1 MFNCSFRFYIFVS
14 FSCFVFH
21 IMPESIANLKRE
33 NNDLKSKVSTL
44 TEEIS
49 RLKDLI
55 QQQSSSAASSAEETS
70 HSLDFLSKE
79 YDDLLRFKTSAS
91 KELQRLSS
99 QLSEVKARV
108 DAIANAIDEFQ
119 EYSFQYN
126 VKIVGV
132 PEVCSDEAASTTSK
146 LCVKLF
152 KEMGENISIQ
162 DIDTAHR
169 VPQRNNTGN
178 PKPIICRFVRR
189 LVKESLMSH
198 RKEISNVTPS
208 ALGLPEESSLSSA
221 RIYDHLSPRMQ
232 AVLFQ
237 AKKVKEELHYQ
248 YCWSKGPVV
257 CLRKDSTSRIIK
269 LKSMADLDELKRRLA
284 SEG

>member
-1 MFNCSFRFYIFVS
+1 
-14 FSCFVFH
+14 
-21 IMPESIANLKRE
+21 MPESTANLRRE

-49 RLKDLI
+49 RLKDLF
-55 QQQSSSAASSAEETS
+55 QQQSSSATSSAKEKS
-70 HSLDFLSKE
+70 HSLEFLSKE
-79 YDDLLRFKTSAS
+79 YDDFLLSKTTAN

-99 QLSEVKARV
+99 QLSKVKARV

-126 VKIVGV
+126 VKIK
-132 PEVCSDEAASTTSK
+132 SK

-169 VPQRNNTGN
+169 VPQRNNAGN
-178 PKPIICRFVRR
+178 PKPIVCRFARR

-198 RKEISNVTPS
+198 WKEISDVTP
-208 ALGLPEESSLSSA
+208 AAVGLPEGSSLSSA

-237 AKKVKEELHYQ
+237 AKKVKEEPHYQ
-248 YCWSKGPVV
+248 YCWSKGPVI

-269 LKSMADLDELKRRLA
+269 LKSMADLDELKRKLA
-284 SEG
+284 IEG

>member
-1 MFNCSFRFYIFVS
+1 
-14 FSCFVFH
+14 
-21 IMPESIANLKRE
+21 MPESIANLKRE

-49 RLKDLI
+49 RLKDLF
-55 QQQSSSAASSAEETS
+55 QQQSSSAAPSAKEKS
-70 HSLDFLSKE
+70 HSLEFLSKE
-79 YDDLLRFKTSAS
+79 YDDFLLFKTTAN

-99 QLSEVKARV
+99 QLSEVKARM

-169 VPQRNNTGN
+169 VPQRNNAGN
-178 PKPIICRFVRR
+178 PKPIVCRFVRR

-198 RKEISNVTPS
+198 RKEISDVTP
-208 ALGLPEESSLSSA
+208 AVAGLPEGSLLSSA

-248 YCWSKGPVV
+248 YCWSKGPVI

-269 LKSMADLDELKRRLA
+269 LKSMADLDELKRKLA
-284 SEG
+284 IEG

>member
-1 MFNCSFRFYIFVS
+1 
-14 FSCFVFH
+14 
-21 IMPESIANLKRE
+21 MPESITNLKRE

-146 LCVKLF
+146 RILLF
-152 KEMGENISIQ
+152 TNIPYTSLENSRYE
-162 DIDTAHR
+162 T
-169 VPQRNNTGN
+169 
-178 PKPIICRFVRR
+178 
-189 LVKESLMSH
+189 
-198 RKEISNVTPS
+198 
-208 ALGLPEESSLSSA
+208 
-221 RIYDHLSPRMQ
+221 
-232 AVLFQ
+232 
-237 AKKVKEELHYQ
+237 
-248 YCWSKGPVV
+248 
-257 CLRKDSTSRIIK
+257 LR
-269 LKSMADLDELKRRLA
+269 
-284 SEG
+284 

>member
-1 MFNCSFRFYIFVS
+1 
-14 FSCFVFH
+14 
-21 IMPESIANLKRE
+21 MPESIANLKRE
-33 NNDLKSKVSTL
+33 NSDLKSKVSTL

-55 QQQSSSAASSAEETS
+55 QQQSNSAASSAEETS

-79 YDDLLRFKTSAS
+79 YMYDDLLRFKTTAS

-99 QLSEVKARV
+99 QLAEVKARV

-169 VPQRNNTGN
+169 VPRRNNTGN

-198 RKEISNVTPS
+198 RKEISNVTPF
-208 ALGLPEESSLSSA
+208 AVGLPEESSLSSA

-237 AKKVKEELHYQ
+237 AK
-248 YCWSKGPVV
+248 
-257 CLRKDSTSRIIK
+257 
-269 LKSMADLDELKRRLA
+269 
-284 SEG
+284 